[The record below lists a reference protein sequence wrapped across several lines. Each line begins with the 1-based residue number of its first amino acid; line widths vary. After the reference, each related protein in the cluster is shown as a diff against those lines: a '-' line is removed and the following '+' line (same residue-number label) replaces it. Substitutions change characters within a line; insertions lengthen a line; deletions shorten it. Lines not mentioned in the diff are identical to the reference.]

1 MYVTAV
7 NEQVLSRSVG
17 RSWTQQKDRG
27 PCDLLG
33 KGHAF
38 AEGNFG
44 CVAGQF
50 FVRSWECIEPLPIEG
65 RHHLG
70 GHDGVHPDL
79 IRKEL
84 YCPFACQRQ
93 DRTFGRR
100 ISRSS
105 ALSCKCCFGTDVDD
119 GAA

>member
-1 MYVTAV
+1 MSFRLTPNAHKKNSDVMSTNGTRNLRSVIGAGVAAGVGEDVDILCGLLGDCAIQMSVTAV

-44 CVAGQF
+44 CDAGQF
-50 FVRSWECIEPLPIEG
+50 FVR
-65 RHHLG
+65 
-70 GHDGVHPDL
+70 
-79 IRKEL
+79 
-84 YCPFACQRQ
+84 
-93 DRTFGRR
+93 
-100 ISRSS
+100 
-105 ALSCKCCFGTDVDD
+105 
-119 GAA
+119 